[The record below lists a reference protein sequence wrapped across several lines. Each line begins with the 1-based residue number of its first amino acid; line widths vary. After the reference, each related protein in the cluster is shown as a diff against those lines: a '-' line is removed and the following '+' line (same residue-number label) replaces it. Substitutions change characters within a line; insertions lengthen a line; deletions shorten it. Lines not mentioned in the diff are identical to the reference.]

1 MTTKESSF
9 LVVTSLTIFIVFT
22 FPLDNSFIDCNHLN
36 ICGEESAS
44 IELRILT
51 RTHSSHRTQGKMF
64 TLKVNNN
71 QPCLSHVWP
80 PTYIYQSNL
89 PPQVLMPLVSLA
101 SLASSLPST
110 AAASRGGGGGGV
122 TRVKRILR
130 QGKQMKEL
138 QGAAKTFDQNML
150 QIMKVFWKLLGLT
163 ILLYL
168 PEPRAHVPS

>member
-1 MTTKESSF
+1 
-9 LVVTSLTIFIVFT
+9 
-22 FPLDNSFIDCNHLN
+22 
-36 ICGEESAS
+36 
-44 IELRILT
+44 
-51 RTHSSHRTQGKMF
+51 
-64 TLKVNNN
+64 
-71 QPCLSHVWP
+71 
-80 PTYIYQSNL
+80 
-89 PPQVLMPLVSLA
+89 MPLVSLA

-110 AAASRGGGGGGV
+110 AAASRGGV

-150 QIMKVFWKLLGLT
+150 QIMKVFWKLLGRT

>member
-1 MTTKESSF
+1 M
-9 LVVTSLTIFIVFT
+9 
-22 FPLDNSFIDCNHLN
+22 
-36 ICGEESAS
+36 
-44 IELRILT
+44 
-51 RTHSSHRTQGKMF
+51 
-64 TLKVNNN
+64 
-71 QPCLSHVWP
+71 WP

-110 AAASRGGGGGGV
+110 AAASRGGV

-138 QGAAKTFDQNML
+138 QGAAKTAFDQNML

>member
-1 MTTKESSF
+1 M
-9 LVVTSLTIFIVFT
+9 
-22 FPLDNSFIDCNHLN
+22 
-36 ICGEESAS
+36 
-44 IELRILT
+44 
-51 RTHSSHRTQGKMF
+51 
-64 TLKVNNN
+64 
-71 QPCLSHVWP
+71 WP

-101 SLASSLPST
+101 SVASSLPST
-110 AAASRGGGGGGV
+110 AAASRGGGGV

>member
-1 MTTKESSF
+1 M
-9 LVVTSLTIFIVFT
+9 FI
-22 FPLDNSFIDCNHLN
+22 
-36 ICGEESAS
+36 
-44 IELRILT
+44 
-51 RTHSSHRTQGKMF
+51 
-64 TLKVNNN
+64 
-71 QPCLSHVWP
+71 PCVP
-80 PTYIYQSNL
+80 PTYLQYICHSNL

-110 AAASRGGGGGGV
+110 AAASRGGGGV

>member
-1 MTTKESSF
+1 M
-9 LVVTSLTIFIVFT
+9 FIPCVAT
-22 FPLDNSFIDCNHLN
+22 DLHL
-36 ICGEESAS
+36 
-44 IELRILT
+44 
-51 RTHSSHRTQGKMF
+51 
-64 TLKVNNN
+64 
-71 QPCLSHVWP
+71 
-80 PTYIYQSNL
+80 QSNL

-110 AAASRGGGGGGV
+110 AAASRGGGGV

-138 QGAAKTFDQNML
+138 QGATKTAFDQNML